1 MILMDVHYDD
11 EVLAHFG
18 VRGMRWGVRD
28 AKIVAKK
35 QRNRSINAL
44 NKKIEAEE
52 QRGHRA
58 YDDAFKSARRAG
70 KRRMEA
76 HRAGAADMKRSD
88 AKVSKLE
95 EGYGKIDAAYRKKRA
110 GIREDAR
117 ATKKAVG
124 HLETAKRLGAP
135 KYALRVLGGNM
146 ASVRNSERRKEF
158 EKRQNRRNH
167 QKA

>member
-1 MILMDVHYDD
+1 MDVHYDD

-18 VRGMRWGVRD
+18 VRGMRWGVRQ

-35 QRNRSINAL
+35 QRNRSTNAL
-44 NKKIEAEE
+44 NKKIEVEE
-52 QRGHRA
+52 QRGHKA

-76 HRAGAADMKRSD
+76 HRAGAAAMKRSD

-110 GIREDAR
+110 DIREDAR

-167 QKA
+167 RKA

>member
-1 MILMDVHYDD
+1 MDVHYDD

-18 VRGMRWGVRD
+18 VRGMRWGVRK
-28 AKIVAKK
+28 AKKVAKQ
-35 QRNRSINAL
+35 QRNRKVGAL

-58 YDDAFKSARRAG
+58 YDAAFKSARRAG

-76 HRAGAADMKRSD
+76 HRAGSAAMKRSD
-88 AKVSKLE
+88 AKVAKLE
-95 EGYGKIDAAYRKKRA
+95 EGYGKIKSDYKAKRA

-124 HLETAKRLGAP
+124 HVETAKRLGAP
-135 KYALRVLGGNM
+135 KYALRVLGGTM

-167 QKA
+167 RKA

>member
-18 VRGMRWGVRD
+18 VRGMRWGVRH

-35 QRNRSINAL
+35 QRNRSTNAL

-52 QRGHRA
+52 QRGHKA

-76 HRAGAADMKRSD
+76 HRAGAAAMKRSD

-95 EGYGKIDAAYRKKRA
+95 EGYSKIDAAYRKKRA

-167 QKA
+167 RKA

>member
-1 MILMDVHYDD
+1 MDVHFDD

-18 VRGMRWGVRD
+18 VSGMRWGVRH

-35 QRNRSINAL
+35 QYNRSNTAL
-44 NKKIEAEE
+44 NKKIKAEE

-76 HRAGAADMKRSD
+76 RRDGVAAMKRGD
-88 AKVSKLE
+88 AKVAKLE
-95 EGYGKIDAAYRKKRA
+95 EGYGKIDAAYKKKRT

-124 HLETAKRLGAP
+124 HVETARRLGAP

-158 EKRQNRRNH
+158 EKRQNRR
-167 QKA
+167 KRRGG